1 MSLWV
6 KIKPTE
12 IFNEDTN
19 EFILIEEQSL
29 EFEHSLVSLSKWE
42 AKHHKYFI
50 SNPDISYSEMV
61 DYIRC
66 MCLSDVSDTVLSCLT
81 KDHIEEISKYISDP
95 MTATKFYRNG
105 NSKRSDERVT
115 SELIYY
121 WMIVQNIPVEFQHWH
136 LNRLLTLIRLCSSK
150 QEKPKKMSQSEIMR
164 QNSRINAAR
173 RARLNSK
180 G

>member
-6 KIKPTE
+6 KINATE
-12 IFNEDTN
+12 VFDEEKN
-19 EFILIEEQSL
+19 EFITIDEQTVEL
-29 EFEHSLVSLSKWE
+29 EHSLVSLSKWE

-50 SNPDISYSEMV
+50 SNKDITNAEML

-66 MCLSDVSDTVLSCLT
+66 MCVGEAPDNFLLGLT
-81 KDHIEEISKYISDP
+81 KENVEEISNYISDP
-95 MTATKFYRNG
+95 MTATKFYRN
-105 NSKRSDERVT
+105 NSRRTDERVT

-121 WMIVQNIPVEFQHWH
+121 WMISQNIPVEFENWH

-164 QNSRINAAR
+164 QNAKINAAR
-173 RARLNSK
+173 RARLNSR